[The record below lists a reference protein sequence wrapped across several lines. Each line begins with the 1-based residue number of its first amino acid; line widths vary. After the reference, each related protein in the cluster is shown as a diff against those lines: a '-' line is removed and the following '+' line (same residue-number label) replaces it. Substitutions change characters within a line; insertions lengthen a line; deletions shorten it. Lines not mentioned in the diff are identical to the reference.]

1 MSFGKLL
8 AAGRS
13 IAGGQVV
20 GRYRLNPGVRLP
32 KFISPQN
39 PFAQLPRDDAVQTV
53 NSEAPAQNLPK
64 QDADTVAR
72 APSLNKLSKD
82 EARVSAPVKILSL
95 LARCARKLNPL
106 GLLSGRKRKT
116 KSAILRFSE
125 KAVQGELSLDRVR
138 VMRNDLMD
146 ADLEVVSPAA
156 VRSRHKSSTGN
167 GAWSRL
173 AARVFDTETS

>member
-39 PFAQLPRDDAVQTV
+39 PFAQPPRDDAVQTV

-82 EARVSAPVKILSL
+82 EARVSAPTKIRVI
-95 LARCARKLNPL
+95 LAGCARKLNRFE
-106 GLLSGRKRKT
+106 LLVRRKPKV
-116 KSAILRFSE
+116 KSAVPHFNE
-125 KAVQGELSLDRVR
+125 KPVQGELSLDRVR
-138 VMRNDLMD
+138 VVRNDLTD
-146 ADLEVVSPAA
+146 ADLEIVSPAA
-156 VRSRHKSSTGN
+156 VRCGRKSSSEN
-167 GAWSRL
+167 GAWGRL